1 MIEALQ
7 FEFMRN
13 ALVAGLMASILCGI
27 MGTLVVV
34 NRIVFLS
41 GGIAHAAYGGIGL
54 ALFFGWPFLA
64 CTIGF
69 SLAAALVMAS
79 VSLRIKHRGDTV
91 IGVVWAVG
99 MAFGIIL
106 LDLAPGYNV
115 DLMSYLFGSILTVP
129 ESDLWIM
136 LAMAVMITGLVAF
149 YYKDLLALSYDEEFA
164 RIRGVPIKALYFTLI
179 ALLAVTIV
187 MVIQVV
193 GLILVIALLTIPPFI
208 VEKHARSLF
217 QMMVGSSMLGS
228 LFTVI
233 GLWLSYTFDLT
244 SGASIIMVAGMS
256 FFLSLLLERVPSPPF
271 KKREPAGPDLKKA
284 TTVQPLRHEGAKK
297 KKEGI

>member
-7 FEFMRN
+7 FEFLQN
-13 ALVAGLMASILCGI
+13 ALMAGLLASVLCGI

-54 ALFFGWPFLA
+54 AFYFGLPFLA
-64 CTIGF
+64 GTLGF
-69 SLAAALVMAS
+69 SLAAALIMAL
-79 VSLRIKHRGDTV
+79 VTLKARHRADTI

-99 MAFGIIL
+99 MAVGVIL
-106 LDLAPGYNV
+106 LDLTPGYNV

-136 LAMAVMITGLVAF
+136 SVMGVVIAGLVSYF
-149 YYKDLLALSYDEEFA
+149 YKDLLVLSYDEEFA
-164 RIRGVPIKALYFTLI
+164 RLRGVPVKTLYI
-179 ALLAVTIV
+179 SMVALLAVTIV
-187 MVIQVV
+187 LVIQVV

-208 VEKHARSLF
+208 VEKYARSLAW
-217 QMMVGSSMLGS
+217 MMVGSSLLGA
-228 LFTVI
+228 LFTVA

-244 SGASIIMVAGMS
+244 SGASIIMVAGIC
-256 FFLSLLLERVPSPPF
+256 FFLSL
-271 KKREPAGPDLKKA
+271 PAG
-284 TTVQPLRHEGAKK
+284 RIFYGARTRP
-297 KKEGI
+297 

>member
-7 FEFMRN
+7 FEFFRH
-13 ALVAGLMASILCGI
+13 ALIAGLLASVLCGI

-54 ALFFGWPFLA
+54 AFFFGWPFLIG
-64 CTIGF
+64 TMGF
-69 SLAAALVMAS
+69 SLIAALVMA
-79 VSLRIKHRGDTV
+79 VVTLKAKHRGDTI

-106 LDLAPGYNV
+106 LDLTPGYNV

-136 LAMAVMITGLVAF
+136 LAIGMTLTFVVAF

-164 RIRGVPIKALYFTLI
+164 RIRGVPVTVLYFSLI
-179 ALLAVTIV
+179 AMLAVTIV
-187 MVIQVV
+187 LVIQVV
-193 GLILVIALLTIPPFI
+193 GLILVIALLTVPPFI
-208 VEKHARSLF
+208 VEKHARSLA
-217 QMMVGSSMLGS
+217 QMMIGSSLLGA
-228 LFTVI
+228 LFTIV
-233 GLWLSYTFDLT
+233 GLWFSYTFDLT
-244 SGASIIMVAGMS
+244 SGASIIMVAGVG
-256 FFLSLLLERVPSPPF
+256 FFLSLILDHVVVYKHRQIF
-271 KKREPAGPDLKKA
+271 R
-284 TTVQPLRHEGAKK
+284 
-297 KKEGI
+297 

>member
-13 ALVAGLMASILCGI
+13 ALIAGLLASIICGI

-54 ALFFGWPFLA
+54 AFYFGWPYLA
-64 CTIGF
+64 GTLGF
-69 SLAAALVMAS
+69 SLAAAMVMAA
-79 VSLRIKHRGDTV
+79 VTLKARHRSDTI
-91 IGVVWAVG
+91 IGVIWALG
-99 MAFGIIL
+99 MACGIIL
-106 LDLAPGYNV
+106 VDLSPGYNV

-129 ESDLWIM
+129 DSDLWIM
-136 LAMAVMITGLVAF
+136 VVMGIAIVGLVVT

-164 RIRGVPIKALYFTLI
+164 RIRGVPVTALYFLLI
-179 ALLAVTIV
+179 GLLAVTVV

-208 VEKHARSLF
+208 MERYARSLL
-217 QMMVGSSMLGS
+217 QMMVGSSLLGA
-228 LFTVI
+228 LFTI
-233 GLWLSYTFDLT
+233 AGLWISYAFDLT
-244 SGASIIMVAGMS
+244 SGASIILVAGLF
-256 FFLSLLLERVPSPPF
+256 FFLNLLAERSLPVRKASTVSPDT
-271 KKREPAGPDLKKA
+271 EQTLPAGRE
-284 TTVQPLRHEGAKK
+284 TS
-297 KKEGI
+297 

>member
-13 ALVAGLMASILCGI
+13 ALAAGLLASIICGI

-54 ALFFGWPFLA
+54 SFFLGWPYLLG
-64 CTIGF
+64 TLLF
-69 SLAAALVMAS
+69 SLGAAVVMAA
-79 VSLRIKHRGDTV
+79 VSLRAKHRADTI
-91 IGVVWAVG
+91 IGVIWAVG
-99 MAFGIIL
+99 MATGIVL
-106 LDLAPGYNV
+106 VDLTPGYNV

-129 ESDLWIM
+129 RSEI
-136 LAMAVMITGLVAF
+136 AVMAGIGVLITGFVGI

-164 RIRGVPIKALYFTLI
+164 QVRGVPVKGLYMALI
-179 ALLAVTIV
+179 AMLALTIV

-208 VEKHARSLF
+208 MEKHARTLV
-217 QMMVGSSMLGS
+217 QMMIGSSVLGGV
-228 LFTVI
+228 FTVL
-233 GLWLSYTFDLT
+233 GLWLSYAYDLT
-244 SGASIIMVAGMS
+244 SGASIILVSGAAFFISLMIDQIQLRSGKQHRAVA
-256 FFLSLLLERVPSPPF
+256 E
-271 KKREPAGPDLKKA
+271 E
-284 TTVQPLRHEGAKK
+284 
-297 KKEGI
+297 